1 MRALLIVALL
11 LAGCGG
17 GGGGE
22 AFQGQHFTS
31 VDFQTVQD
39 FLDNPWVQ
47 QFLARANFTVHTG
60 PTPPNVEGDYDT
72 TEVIQINDF
81 DPGTVGLSESF
92 DLTLFNQ
99 SGDLIDLSQ
108 DVSTISDVFITGS
121 GNDFTIWV
129 VTSEDLP
136 GFDCT
141 LVEVDFITGTVL
153 SNGDL
158 EGRVGAVAVGWFGS
172 GCDAAAALVGLRNAN
187 DGLGVILVTKFD
199 AIIRP

>member
-60 PTPPNVEGDYDT
+60 PIPPNVEGVYDA

-99 SGDLIDLSQ
+99 SGDLIDVNDGS
-108 DVSTISDVFITGS
+108 VHFDVFITGS
-121 GNDFTIWV
+121 GNDFTIWIV
-129 VTSEDLP
+129 ASEDLP

-141 LVEVDFITGTVL
+141 IVEVDIITGTVL
-153 SNGDL
+153 PNGDL
-158 EGRVGAVAVGWFGS
+158 EGRAGGVLVGWFGS
-172 GCDAAAALVGLRNAN
+172 DCDAVAALVGLRNAN
-187 DGLGVILVTKFD
+187 DGLGVIVVTKFD

>member
-17 GGGGE
+17 GGGGQV
-22 AFQGQHFTS
+22 FQGQHFTS

-60 PTPPNVEGDYDT
+60 PIPPNVEGVYDV
-72 TEVIQINDF
+72 TEVIQINDL
-81 DPGTVGLSESF
+81 DPGTVGSSESF

-99 SGDLIDLSQ
+99 SGDLIDVNDGS
-108 DVSTISDVFITGS
+108 STVFDVFITGS

-129 VTSEDLP
+129 VAFEDIP

-141 LVEVDFITGTVL
+141 IVEVDIITGTVL
-153 SNGDL
+153 PNGDL
-158 EGRVGAVAVGWFGS
+158 DGRAGGVAVGWFGS
-172 GCDAAAALVGLRNAN
+172 DCDAVAALVGLRNAN
-187 DGLGVILVTKFD
+187 DGLGVTIVTKFD
-199 AIIRP
+199 AILP